1 MTNSKPLLGIF
12 GGTFDPVH
20 FGHLR
25 TALDVMQALDLEQ
38 VRFLPNSV
46 PPHRE
51 PPWLDI
57 ATRKQLLEIA
67 VQDMPGFE
75 LDCRELEREGK
86 SYMVDTLAS
95 LHVDFPDH
103 HLCLILGMD
112 AFAGLPTWNQWPR
125 VLELC
130 HIVVIA
136 RPGFGW
142 PQAPELQAL
151 ESQRSSDAGELKRA
165 EAGRILLQ
173 SVTQLDISASNIRK
187 QLQAG
192 LDIRY
197 LLPEAVRLK
206 LLEKL
211 NT

>member
-1 MTNSKPLLGIF
+1 MKPLLGIL
-12 GGTFDPVH
+12 GGTFDPIH

-25 TALDVMQALDLEQ
+25 PALDVKQALDLEQ
-38 VRFLPNSV
+38 IRFLPNSV

-51 PPWLDI
+51 QPWLDS
-57 ATRKQLLEIA
+57 ATRKSLLETA
-67 VQDMPGFE
+67 LQEMPSFE

-95 LHVDFPDH
+95 LHEDFPGH

-112 AFAGLPTWNQWPR
+112 AFSKLHEWHQWQR
-125 VLELC
+125 ILEQC
-130 HIVVIA
+130 HIIVTG
-136 RPGFGW
+136 RPGFDW
-142 PQAPELQAL
+142 PSAPELKAL
-151 ESQRSSDAGELKRA
+151 ESCRTSDVNELKR
-165 EAGRILLQ
+165 EPTGRILLQ
-173 SVTQLDISASNIRK
+173 SVTQLDISASEIRR

-206 LLEKL
+206 LLEKIEV
-211 NT
+211 

>member
-1 MTNSKPLLGIF
+1 MKPLLGIF
-12 GGTFDPVH
+12 GGTFDPIH

-25 TALDVMQALDLEQ
+25 PALDVKQALDLEQ
-38 VRFLPNSV
+38 VRFLPNSI

-51 PPWLDI
+51 QPWLD
-57 ATRKQLLEIA
+57 AAMRKMLLEIA
-67 VQDMPGFE
+67 VQEMPGFE

-95 LHVDFPDH
+95 LHEDFPDH

-112 AFAGLPTWNQWPR
+112 AFSGLHQWHQWR
-125 VLELC
+125 RILDLC
-130 HIVVIA
+130 HIVVTG
-136 RPGFGW
+136 RPGFDW
-142 PQAPELQAL
+142 PSAPELKAL
-151 ESQRSSDAGELKRA
+151 EACCTDDANELKQA
-165 EAGRILLQ
+165 ETGLILLQ
-173 SVTQLDISASNIRK
+173 SVTQLDISASEIRK

-206 LLEKL
+206 LLEITK
-211 NT
+211 

>member
-1 MTNSKPLLGIF
+1 MKPLLGLF

-25 TALDVMQALDLEQ
+25 PALDVKQALGMEQ
-38 VRFLPNSV
+38 VRFLPNNV

-51 PPWLDI
+51 QPWLDA
-57 ATRKQLLEIA
+57 ATRKSLLELA
-67 VQDMPGFE
+67 LQEMPGFE

-95 LHVDFPDH
+95 LREDFPDH

-112 AFAGLPTWNQWPR
+112 AFARLHQWHQWQGI
-125 VLELC
+125 LDCC
-130 HIVVIA
+130 HIVVTG
-136 RPGFGW
+136 RPGFEW
-142 PQAPELQAL
+142 PTAPELQAL
-151 ESQRSSDAGELKRA
+151 EACCTSDVNELKQVST
-165 EAGRILLQ
+165 GRILLQ
-173 SVTQLDISASNIRK
+173 SVTQLDISASEIRK

-206 LLEKL
+206 LLEIM
-211 NT
+211 

>member
-1 MTNSKPLLGIF
+1 MKPLLGIL

-25 TALDVMQALDLEQ
+25 PALDVKQALDLEQ
-38 VRFLPNSV
+38 VRFLPNSI

-51 PPWLDI
+51 QPWLDS
-57 ATRKQLLEIA
+57 ATRRSLLELA
-67 VQDMPGFE
+67 LQEMPCFE

-95 LHVDFPDH
+95 LRADFPDH

-112 AFAGLPTWNQWPR
+112 AFAGLYQWHQWQR
-125 VLELC
+125 ILEQC
-130 HIVVIA
+130 HLVVTG
-136 RPGFGW
+136 RPGFDW
-142 PQAPELQAL
+142 PSAPELQIL
-151 ESQRSSDAGELKRA
+151 EACRTSDVNELKQA
-165 EAGRILLQ
+165 EAGLILLQ
-173 SVTQLDISASNIRK
+173 SVTQLDISASEIRK

-206 LLEKL
+206 LLEI
-211 NT
+211 T

>member
-1 MTNSKPLLGIF
+1 MKPLLGIF

-25 TALDVMQALDLEQ
+25 PALDVMQSLGLEQ

-46 PPHRE
+46 PPHRQQ
-51 PPWLDI
+51 PWLDV
-57 ATRKQLLEIA
+57 ATRQSLLEIA
-67 VQDMPGFE
+67 LQDMPGFE

-95 LHVDFPDH
+95 LHENFPDH

-112 AFAGLPTWNQWPR
+112 AFCELHQWYQWQGI
-125 VLELC
+125 LEQC
-130 HIVVIA
+130 HLVVTG
-136 RPGFGW
+136 RPGFEW
-142 PQAPELQAL
+142 PSAPELQVL
-151 ESQRSSDAGELKRA
+151 EACRTSDPDELKQA
-165 EAGRILLQ
+165 ETGRILLQ
-173 SVTQLDISASNIRK
+173 SVTQLDISASEIRK

-206 LLEKL
+206 LLEITK
-211 NT
+211 

>member
-1 MTNSKPLLGIF
+1 MKPLLGIF

-25 TALDVMQALDLEQ
+25 PALDVKQALGLEHI
-38 VRFLPNSV
+38 RFLPNSV

-51 PPWLDI
+51 QPWLD
-57 ATRKQLLEIA
+57 APTRRLLLDLALQEI
-67 VQDMPGFE
+67 PSFE

-95 LHVDFPDH
+95 LHKDFPDH
-103 HLCLILGMD
+103 HHCLILGMD
-112 AFAGLPTWNQWPR
+112 AFAGLHEWHQWQR
-125 VLELC
+125 ILQQC
-130 HIVVIA
+130 HIVVTG
-136 RPGFGW
+136 RPGFDW
-142 PQAPELQAL
+142 PSATELQVL
-151 ESQRSSDAGELKRA
+151 ESCQVSDANELKQV

-173 SVTQLDISASNIRK
+173 SVTQLDISASEIRK

-197 LLPEAVRLK
+197 LLPEVVRLK
-206 LLEKL
+206 LLEIL
-211 NT
+211 

>member
-1 MTNSKPLLGIF
+1 MTNSKPLLGIL

-51 PPWLDI
+51 QPWLDVT
-57 ATRKQLLEIA
+57 TRKQLLEIA

-75 LDCRELEREGK
+75 LDCRELDREGK
-86 SYMVDTLAS
+86 SYMVDTLTS
-95 LHVDFPDH
+95 LRADFPGH

-112 AFAGLPTWNQWPR
+112 AFAGLHQWHQWQR
-125 VLELC
+125 ILEFC

-136 RPGFGW
+136 RPGFDW
-142 PQAPELQAL
+142 PTAPELQAL
-151 ESQRSSDAGELKRA
+151 ERHRTDDAGELKRA

-192 LDIRY
+192 QDIRY

>member
-1 MTNSKPLLGIF
+1 LKPLLGIF

-25 TALDVMQALDLEQ
+25 PALDVMQALDIEQ
-38 VRFLPNSV
+38 VRFLPNCV

-51 PPWLDI
+51 QPWLDA
-57 ATRKQLLEIA
+57 ATRRQLLELA
-67 VQDMPGFE
+67 LADMPGFE

-95 LHVDFPDH
+95 LQADFPDH

-112 AFAGLPTWNQWPR
+112 AFCGLHTWHQWQR
-125 VLELC
+125 VLQLC
-130 HIVVIA
+130 HVVVTG
-136 RPGFGW
+136 RPGFDW
-142 PQAPELQAL
+142 PSEPALQVL
-151 ESQRSSDAGELKRA
+151 EACRCTDPGELKRL

-173 SVTQLDISASNIRK
+173 SVTQLDISASEIRR
-187 QLQAG
+187 QLQSG

-206 LLEKL
+206 LLEIK
-211 NT
+211 NA

>member
-1 MTNSKPLLGIF
+1 MKPLLGIL

-25 TALDVMQALDLEQ
+25 PALDVMQALDLEQ
-38 VRFLPNSV
+38 VRFLPNSI

-51 PPWLDI
+51 QPWLDSVM
-57 ATRKQLLEIA
+57 RQLLLEVA
-67 VQDMPGFE
+67 LQDMPGFE

-95 LHVDFPDH
+95 LHADFPDH

-112 AFAGLPTWNQWPR
+112 AFCELHQWYQWQGI
-125 VLELC
+125 LEQC
-130 HIVVIA
+130 HLVVTG
-136 RPGFGW
+136 RPGFEW
-142 PQAPELQAL
+142 PSAPELQAL
-151 ESQRSSDAGELKRA
+151 EACCTSDANELKQ
-165 EAGRILLQ
+165 AGAGLILLQ
-173 SVTQLDISASNIRK
+173 SVTQLDISASDIRK
-187 QLQAG
+187 QLKAG

-206 LLEKL
+206 LLEIM
-211 NT
+211 

>member
-1 MTNSKPLLGIF
+1 LKPLLGIL

-25 TALDVMQALDLEQ
+25 PALDVKQALGLEQ
-38 VRFLPNSV
+38 VRFLPNSI

-51 PPWLDI
+51 QPWLD
-57 ATRKQLLEIA
+57 AGSRKLLLEIA
-67 VQDMPGFE
+67 LQDMPGFE
-75 LDCRELEREGK
+75 LDCLELERDGK

-95 LHVDFPDH
+95 LHDDFPDH

-112 AFAGLPTWNQWPR
+112 AFSKLHQWYQWQCI
-125 VLELC
+125 LEQC
-130 HIVVIA
+130 HIVVTS
-136 RPGFGW
+136 RPGFDW
-142 PQAPELQAL
+142 PSAPELKALQAC
-151 ESQRSSDAGELKRA
+151 RTSDVNELKQ
-165 EAGRILLQ
+165 ESAGRILLQ
-173 SVTQLDISASNIRK
+173 FVTQLDISASEIRR

-206 LLEKL
+206 LLEI
-211 NT
+211 T

>member
-1 MTNSKPLLGIF
+1 MKPLLGIL

-25 TALDVMQALDLEQ
+25 PALDVMQALDLEQ
-38 VRFLPNSV
+38 VRFLPNSI

-51 PPWLDI
+51 QPWLDA
-57 ATRKQLLEIA
+57 ATRQSLLELA
-67 VQDMPGFE
+67 LLDMPGFE

-95 LHVDFPDH
+95 LHEDFPDH

-112 AFAGLPTWNQWPR
+112 AFAGLHQWYQWQR
-125 VLELC
+125 ILEQC
-130 HIVVIA
+130 HIVVTG
-136 RPGFGW
+136 RPGFEW
-142 PQAPELQAL
+142 PSAPELQAL
-151 ESQRSSDAGELKRA
+151 EDSRSSDVNELKRVST
-165 EAGRILLQ
+165 GRILLQ
-173 SVTQLDISASNIRK
+173 SVTQLDISASEIRK

-206 LLEKL
+206 LLEITK
-211 NT
+211 

>member
-1 MTNSKPLLGIF
+1 MLKPLLGIF

-25 TALDVMQALDLEQ
+25 PALDVKQALNLEQ
-38 VRFLPNSV
+38 VRFLPNNV

-51 PPWLDI
+51 QPWLDV
-57 ATRKQLLEIA
+57 AMRKSLLELA
-67 VQDMPGFE
+67 LLEMPGFE

-95 LHVDFPDH
+95 LHEDFPEH

-112 AFAGLPTWNQWPR
+112 AFSGLHQWFQWQLI
-125 VLELC
+125 LEQC
-130 HIVVIA
+130 HIVVIG
-136 RPGFGW
+136 RPGFEW
-142 PQAPELQAL
+142 PSAPELQAL
-151 ESQRSSDAGELKRA
+151 ESCRSSDASELKQA
-165 EAGRILLQ
+165 ATGRILLQ
-173 SVTQLDISASNIRK
+173 SVTQLDISASEIRK

-206 LLEKL
+206 LLEIM
-211 NT
+211 

>member
-1 MTNSKPLLGIF
+1 MKPLLGIL

-25 TALDVMQALDLEQ
+25 PALDVMQALALEQ

-51 PPWLDI
+51 QPWLD
-57 ATRKQLLEIA
+57 ADSRKSLLELA
-67 VQDMPGFE
+67 LQEMPGFE

-86 SYMVDTLAS
+86 SYMVDTLES
-95 LHVDFPDH
+95 LQANFPDH

-112 AFAGLPTWNQWPR
+112 AFAKLHEWHQWQR
-125 VLELC
+125 ILEQC
-130 HIVVIA
+130 HIVVTG
-136 RPGFGW
+136 RPGFEW
-142 PQAPELQAL
+142 PSAPELQVL
-151 ESQRSSDAGELKRA
+151 EGCRTSDANELKQA

-173 SVTQLDISASNIRK
+173 SVTQLDISASEIRK

-206 LLEKL
+206 LLEIM
-211 NT
+211 

>member
-1 MTNSKPLLGIF
+1 MKPLLGLF
-12 GGTFDPVH
+12 GGTFDPIH

-25 TALDVMQALDLEQ
+25 PALDVMQALGMEQ
-38 VRFLPNSV
+38 IRFLPNSV

-51 PPWLDI
+51 QPWLDA
-57 ATRKQLLEIA
+57 ATRKLLLELA
-67 VQDMPGFE
+67 LQDMPGFE

-95 LHVDFPDH
+95 LHGNFPDH

-112 AFAGLPTWNQWPR
+112 AFAGLHQWHQWQR
-125 VLELC
+125 ILEQC
-130 HIVVIA
+130 HIVVIG
-136 RPGFGW
+136 RPGFDW
-142 PQAPELQAL
+142 PSVPELQAL
-151 ESQRSSDAGELKRA
+151 EACRTSDANELKQVST
-165 EAGRILLQ
+165 GRILLQ
-173 SVTQLDISASNIRK
+173 SVTQLDISASEIRK

-206 LLEKL
+206 LLEITK
-211 NT
+211 

>member
-1 MTNSKPLLGIF
+1 MKPLLGIF

-25 TALDVMQALDLEQ
+25 PALDVKQALDLEQ

-51 PPWLDI
+51 QPWLDV
-57 ATRKQLLEIA
+57 ATRKQLLDIA
-67 VQDMPGFE
+67 LQEMPGFE

-86 SYMVDTLAS
+86 SYMVDTLTS
-95 LHVDFPDH
+95 LHADFPDH

-112 AFAGLPTWNQWPR
+112 AFAGLHQWHQQR
-125 VLELC
+125 RILDLC
-130 HIVVIA
+130 HIVVIG
-136 RPGFGW
+136 RPGFDW
-142 PQAPELQAL
+142 PSAPELQAL
-151 ESQRSSDAGELKRA
+151 EACRTDDANELKQA
-165 EAGRILLQ
+165 ETGLILLQ
-173 SVTQLDISASNIRK
+173 SVTQLDISASEIRK

-206 LLEKL
+206 LLEIL
-211 NT
+211 

>member
-1 MTNSKPLLGIF
+1 MKPLLGIF

-25 TALDVMQALDLEQ
+25 PALDVKQALGLEQ

-51 PPWLDI
+51 QPWLD
-57 ATRKQLLEIA
+57 AVTRKSLLELA
-67 VQDMPGFE
+67 LQEMPGFD

-95 LHVDFPDH
+95 LHEDFPDH

-112 AFAGLPTWNQWPR
+112 AFSGLHQWHQWR
-125 VLELC
+125 RILDLC
-130 HIVVIA
+130 HIVVTG
-136 RPGFGW
+136 RPGFDW
-142 PQAPELQAL
+142 PSAAELQAL
-151 ESQRSSDAGELKRA
+151 EACRSSDADELKQA
-165 EAGRILLQ
+165 ETGLILLQ
-173 SVTQLDISASNIRK
+173 SVTQLDISASEIRK

-206 LLEKL
+206 LLEIL
-211 NT
+211 

>member
-1 MTNSKPLLGIF
+1 MKSLLGIF

-25 TALDVMQALDLEQ
+25 PALDVMQALALDQ

-51 PPWLDI
+51 QPWLD
-57 ATRKQLLEIA
+57 ATTRKLLLETA
-67 VQDMPGFE
+67 LQDMPDFE

-95 LHVDFPDH
+95 LHADFPNH

-112 AFAGLPTWNQWPR
+112 AFSRLHQWHQWQR
-125 VLELC
+125 ILEQC
-130 HIVVIA
+130 HIIVTS
-136 RPGFGW
+136 RPGFDW
-142 PQAPELQAL
+142 PSAPELQAL
-151 ESQRSSDAGELKRA
+151 EACRSCDANELKQA

-206 LLEKL
+206 LLEI
-211 NT
+211 T

>member
-1 MTNSKPLLGIF
+1 M
-12 GGTFDPVH
+12 D
-20 FGHLR
+20 
-25 TALDVMQALDLEQ
+25 Q
-38 VRFLPNSV
+38 VRFLPNSI

-51 PPWLDI
+51 QPWLDMT
-57 ATRKQLLEIA
+57 TRKTLLEIA
-67 VQDMPGFE
+67 LQDMPGFE

-95 LHVDFPDH
+95 LHEDFSDH

-112 AFAGLPTWNQWPR
+112 AFAGLPLWYQWQR
-125 VLELC
+125 VLQLC
-130 HIVVIA
+130 HIVVIG
-136 RPGFGW
+136 RPGFDW
-142 PQAPELQAL
+142 PSSPELQAL
-151 ESQRSSDAGELKRA
+151 EGRRTSDAGELKRA
-165 EAGRILLQ
+165 EAGLILLQ

-192 LDIRY
+192 RDIRY

-206 LLEKL
+206 LLEIL